1 MNSFEGII
9 EFAAVA
15 ETNGFTS
22 AAKQLGCSTS
32 HVSRQIARLEE
43 RLGCA
48 LLARSTRLVTLTEN
62 GNTYYQQVKDLIIGL
77 EQANEQVNQQQTHL
91 TGTLKVSAAGGFAE
105 HFLAPALME
114 FSAEYPDL
122 TVEIDL
128 NSNLVNLLE
137 DGVDFAIRY
146 GELHDSN
153 LIARKLISRPLMAVA
168 SHKYLAKYGTPK
180 HPMHLKNHNCLIA
193 NKDIWEFNVDGKKEV
208 VKVKG
213 RWKSNNAN
221 LILGACIK
229 GLGIAY
235 MPQSTFDEAVES
247 NQLTPILAPF
257 WGQDTNSWIV
267 YPNKRFMPIRVRVA
281 IDYLVE
287 YFSKGKNGVANGT

>member
-15 ETNGFTS
+15 ESNGFTS

-48 LLARSTRLVTLTEN
+48 LLARSTRLVTLTDN
-62 GNTYYQQVKDLIIGL
+62 GNIYYQHVKDLIIGL
-77 EQANEQVNQQQTHL
+77 EQANDQMSQQQKHL
-91 TGTLKVSAAGGFAE
+91 TGTLKISAAGGFAE

-114 FSAEYPDL
+114 FLTLYPDL
-122 TVEIDL
+122 TVEMDL
-128 NSNLVNLLE
+128 NSKLVNLLE

-146 GELHDSN
+146 GELNDSS
-153 LIARKLISRPLMAVA
+153 LVARKLISRPLMAVA
-168 SHKYLAKYGTPK
+168 SKGYLDKYGIPT
-180 HPMHLKNHNCLIA
+180 HPVHLKSHNCLIA
-193 NKDIWEFNVDGKKEV
+193 NKDTWEFQIDDNKELI
-208 VKVKG
+208 KVKG

-221 LILGACIK
+221 LILAACIK
-229 GLGIAY
+229 GLGVAY
-235 MPQSTFDEAVES
+235 MPKSTFDEAVES
-247 NQLTPILAPF
+247 KQLIPILEPY
-257 WGQDTNSWIV
+257 WGQGTNSWIV

-281 IDYLVE
+281 IDFLVD
-287 YFSKGKNGVANGT
+287 YFQNNN